1 MEIKIRLEASN
12 EMLAALNTIAG
23 AIGALLNQNVV
34 QNQSLNQAP
43 VQQGGQVSTQYSQ
56 PYTNQTQ
63 MQQPV
68 NQVPTSNVAQNYT
81 LEQLSVAA
89 ATLMDQGKMEQ
100 LMQILNSFGVAALT
114 QLPKEQYGLFAVK
127 LREAGVNV

>member
-12 EMLAALNTIAG
+12 EMLATLNAIAG

-34 QNQSLNQAP
+34 QNQALNQAQ

-56 PYTNQTQ
+56 PYTNQAQ

>member
-12 EMLAALNTIAG
+12 EMLVALNTIAG

-34 QNQSLNQAP
+34 QNQSLNQAQ

-56 PYTNQTQ
+56 PYTNQAQ

>member
-23 AIGALLNQNVV
+23 AIGTLLNQNVV
-34 QNQSLNQAP
+34 QNQSINQAQ
-43 VQQGGQVSTQYSQ
+43 VQQSGQVSTQYSQ
-56 PYTNQTQ
+56 PYTNQAQ

>member
-23 AIGALLNQNVV
+23 AIGTLLNQNVV
-34 QNQSLNQAP
+34 QNQSINQAQ

-56 PYTNQTQ
+56 PYTNQAQ